1 MIPQKKATSPR
12 FAGSEGD
19 KVIYMSIF
27 FKSRGRVSYFNSSEA
42 GIAYEL
48 GRSLL
53 DILKVQVPMSKSLI
67 FLCIGSD
74 RATGDCLGPIIGYK
88 LSKRKKY
95 HNYYVYGTL
104 EEPVHAKNL
113 KDTIDMINQTHE
125 DAFIIAIDASLGKS
139 NHIGYITLGEGPL
152 KPGAGVDK
160 ELPEVGDIFIT
171 GIVNFSG
178 FLDNMLLQTTRLN
191 VVMSM
196 ADQICLAI
204 DYSFNRLKALALQV
218 PELR

>member
-1 MIPQKKATSPR
+1 
-12 FAGSEGD
+12 
-19 KVIYMSIF
+19 MSIF
-27 FKSRGRVSYFNSSEA
+27 YKNNSRISYFNSTEKST
-42 GIAYEL
+42 AYEMGCTL
-48 GRSLL
+48 SDLIREHVLSNRT
-53 DILKVQVPMSKSLI
+53 II

-88 LSKRKKY
+88 LTKYKKL
-95 HNYYVYGTL
+95 HNYQVYGTL

-113 KDTIDMINQTHE
+113 KDTIEMINQTHE

-160 ELPEVGDIFIT
+160 ELPAVGDIFIT

-204 DYSFNRLKALALQV
+204 NYSISRLKSLT
-218 PELR
+218 LR

>member
-1 MIPQKKATSPR
+1 
-12 FAGSEGD
+12 
-19 KVIYMSIF
+19 MSVF
-27 FKSRGRVSYFNSSEA
+27 LKNKNSVSYFNSSEKN
-42 GIAYEL
+42 IAFKL
-48 GRSLL
+48 GCKLADLL
-53 DILKVQVPMSKSLI
+53 KEPMYLNKTII

-88 LSKRKKY
+88 LSKYQKHY
-95 HNYYVYGTL
+95 NYVILGTL

-113 KDTIDMINQTHE
+113 KETIDMINRNYE
-125 DAFIIAIDASLGKS
+125 DPFIIAIDASLGKS
-139 NHIGYITLGEGPL
+139 DHIGYITLGEGSL

-160 ELPEVGDIFIT
+160 NLPAVGDIFIT

-178 FLDNMLLQTTRLN
+178 ILDNLLLQTTRLN

-204 DYSFNRLKALALQV
+204 NYSVKSLNTVIL
-218 PELR
+218 E

>member
-1 MIPQKKATSPR
+1 
-12 FAGSEGD
+12 
-19 KVIYMSIF
+19 MSIF
-27 FKSRGRVSYFNSSEA
+27 IKNKKSVSYFNSSEKN
-42 GIAYEL
+42 IAYEL
-48 GRSLL
+48 GCTLSELL
-53 DILKVQVPMSKSLI
+53 KEQVLANKTII

-88 LSKRKKY
+88 LSKYKKY
-95 HNYYVYGTL
+95 HNYVVYGTL
-104 EEPVHAKNL
+104 EDPVHAKNL
-113 KDTIDMINQTHE
+113 KDTIEMIYQTHL
-125 DAFIIAIDASLGKS
+125 DAYIIAIDASLGKS

-160 ELPEVGDIFIT
+160 DLPEVGDIFIT

-204 DYSFNRLKALALQV
+204 NYSISKLKALTVQ
-218 PELR
+218 

>member
-1 MIPQKKATSPR
+1 MPLIRAI
-12 FAGSEGD
+12 GGN
-19 KVIYMSIF
+19 MSVF
-27 FKSRGRVSYFNSSEA
+27 FNNKSSVTYFNSTEKN
-42 GIAYEL
+42 IAYEL
-48 GRSLL
+48 GCMLS
-53 DILKVQVPMSKSLI
+53 DMLKDQVCSNKTLI

-88 LSKRKKY
+88 LSKYKKL

-113 KDTIDMINQTHE
+113 KETIHTIYRKHE

-160 ELPEVGDIFIT
+160 DLPEVGDIFIT

-178 FLDNMLLQTTRLN
+178 LLDNMLLQTTRLN
-191 VVMSM
+191 VVMAM

-204 DYSFNRLKALALQV
+204 NYCFGRLKLQM
-218 PELR
+218 L

>member
-1 MIPQKKATSPR
+1 
-12 FAGSEGD
+12 
-19 KVIYMSIF
+19 MSIF
-27 FKSRGRVSYFNSSEA
+27 FKNKNSVSYFNSTEKN
-42 GIAYEL
+42 IAYEL
-48 GRSLL
+48 GCMLSELL
-53 DILKVQVPMSKSLI
+53 REHVLANKTII

-88 LSKRKKY
+88 LSKYKKY
-95 HNYYVYGTL
+95 HKYYVYGTL

-113 KDTIDMINQTHE
+113 KDTIDRIYQTHE

-139 NHIGYITLGEGPL
+139 NHVGYITLGEGPL

-204 DYSFNRLKALALQV
+204 NYSISKLRALTLQ
-218 PELR
+218 

>member
-1 MIPQKKATSPR
+1 
-12 FAGSEGD
+12 
-19 KVIYMSIF
+19 MSIF
-27 FKSRGRVSYFNSSEA
+27 FKNGSKVTYFNSNDKSTP
-42 GIAYEL
+42 YEL
-48 GRSLL
+48 GCILWELLKEQVLLNRS
-53 DILKVQVPMSKSLI
+53 II

-88 LSKRKKY
+88 LSKYKKHFNY
-95 HNYYVYGTL
+95 HVYGTL

-113 KDTIDMINQTHE
+113 KDTINFIHRTHD
-125 DAFIIAIDASLGKS
+125 DAFIVAIDASLGKS
-139 NHIGYITLGEGPL
+139 SHIGYITLGEGPL

-160 ELPEVGDIFIT
+160 DLPEVGDIFIT

-178 FLDNMLLQTTRLN
+178 VLDNMLLQTTRLN

-204 DYSFNRLKALALQV
+204 NYSTSKLKSLALQ
-218 PELR
+218 

>member
-1 MIPQKKATSPR
+1 MNIL
-12 FAGSEGD
+12 
-19 KVIYMSIF
+19 
-27 FKSRGRVSYFNSSEA
+27 FKPKNKISYFDSTEKTT
-42 GIAYEL
+42 AYEMGTTL
-48 GRSLL
+48 SELIKEQVLL
-53 DILKVQVPMSKSLI
+53 NRTII

-88 LSKRKKY
+88 LSKYKKY

-113 KDTIDMINQTHE
+113 KDTISMIHHNHD
-125 DAFIIAIDASLGKS
+125 DAFVIAIDASLGRS
-139 NHIGYITLGEGPL
+139 DHIGYITLGEGPL

-160 ELPEVGDIFIT
+160 DLPAVGDIFIT

-178 FLDNMLLQTTRLN
+178 MLDSMLLQTTRLN
-191 VVMSM
+191 VVMMM

-204 DYSFNRLKALALQV
+204 NYCICKLKAITIS
-218 PELR
+218 